1 VTNPPCNC
9 RIGRKICAGVGSILC
24 RYLELRCYTTIGVV
38 HSCGGG
44 TWQRSI
50 SSTVLVMG
58 SHSQRGLSR
67 GRIQLCCCLLVNI
80 ETKLKHE
87 GVLYREV
94 LEGSATLRAS
104 LLLGKASGHRF
115 SNVYTTYCVHE
126 SPMTRFFKPLSRWQY
141 HRRFAVRLLKKKA
154 GWYLSIK

>member
-1 VTNPPCNC
+1 VL
-9 RIGRKICAGVGSILC
+9 GRYYAGIWSSAATQQLAWYTVAEE
-24 RYLELRCYTTIGVV
+24 ELGKGQYRAPSWSWGATHNEVFR
-38 HSCGGG
+38 GGG
-44 TWQRSI
+44 YNY
-50 SSTVLVMG
+50 V
-58 SHSQRGLSR
+58 
-67 GRIQLCCCLLVNI
+67 CCLLVNI

-94 LEGSATLRAS
+94 LEGFATLRAS

-126 SPMTRFFKPLSRWQY
+126 SPMTRFFNPLPRWQY
-141 HRRFAVRLLKKKA
+141 HRRFAVRLVKKKA